1 MKRGFALLE
10 TIIVITFVAVSLLM
24 LYGTFTNMIEK
35 KERSLMYDDV
45 SHIYELYYLKEYLLL
60 EVIDDSSSIKKLT
73 CDDFNYSSCSILF
86 KEFSILELYLVPYG
100 YEVDANYSFYS
111 YYQTLS
117 NDEEYDYLLVARFK
131 IEDRDNYASI
141 GVNIHE

>member
-60 EVIDDSSSIKKLT
+60 EGIDDSSSIKKLT
-73 CDDFNYSSCSILF
+73 
-86 KEFSILELYLVPYG
+86 
-100 YEVDANYSFYS
+100 
-111 YYQTLS
+111 
-117 NDEEYDYLLVARFK
+117 
-131 IEDRDNYASI
+131 
-141 GVNIHE
+141 

>member
-60 EVIDDSSSIKKLT
+60 EGIDDSSSIKKLT

-117 NDEEYDYLLVARFK
+117 NDEKYDYLLVARFL

>member
-60 EVIDDSSSIKKLT
+60 EGIDDSSSIKKLT

-117 NDEEYDYLLVARFK
+117 NDEEYNYLLVARFL

>member
-60 EVIDDSSSIKKLT
+60 DGIDDSSSIKKLT

-117 NDEEYDYLLVARFK
+117 NDEEYDYLLVARFL

>member
-60 EVIDDSSSIKKLT
+60 DGIDDSSSIKKLT

-100 YEVDANYSFYS
+100 YEVDTNYSFYS

-117 NDEEYDYLLVARFK
+117 NDEEYDYLLVARFL

>member
-60 EVIDDSSSIKKLT
+60 EGIDDSSSIKKLT

-86 KEFSILELYLVPYG
+86 KEFSILELYLVPYR

-117 NDEEYDYLLVARFK
+117 NDEEYDYLLVARFL

>member
-60 EVIDDSSSIKKLT
+60 EGIIDSSSIKKLT

-117 NDEEYDYLLVARFK
+117 NDEEYDYLLVARFL

>member
-60 EVIDDSSSIKKLT
+60 EGIDDSSSIKKLT

-100 YEVDANYSFYS
+100 DEVDTNYSFYS

-117 NDEEYDYLLVARFK
+117 NDEEYDYLLVARFL

>member
-60 EVIDDSSSIKKLT
+60 EGIDDSSSIKKLT

-117 NDEEYDYLLVARFK
+117 NDEEYDYLLVARFL

>member
-1 MKRGFALLE
+1 MKKGFALLE

-60 EVIDDSSSIKKLT
+60 EGIDDSSSIKKLT

-117 NDEEYDYLLVARFK
+117 NDEEYDYLLVARFL

>member
-60 EVIDDSSSIKKLT
+60 EGIIDSSSIKKLT

-100 YEVDANYSFYS
+100 YEVDTNYSFYS

-117 NDEEYDYLLVARFK
+117 NDEEYDYLLVARFL